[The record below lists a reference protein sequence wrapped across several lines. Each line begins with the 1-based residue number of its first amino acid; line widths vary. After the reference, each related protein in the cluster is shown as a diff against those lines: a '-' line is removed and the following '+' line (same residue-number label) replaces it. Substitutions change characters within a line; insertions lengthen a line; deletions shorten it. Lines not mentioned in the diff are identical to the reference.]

1 MPRTALLF
9 VVARDEPER
18 YEYLQRA
25 FASDHQVGVVL
36 DRRQADRRSSNGQA
50 NGRVAVRADRRK
62 LQRRTRDNRHEL
74 ARLGYALIRLN
85 P

>member
-36 DRRQADRRSSNGQA
+36 DRRQGDRRSSNGQG
-50 NGRVAVRADRRK
+50 NGRVARDDRRK

-85 P
+85 S